1 MVFKTQCN
9 YWQDSGMLER
19 GNLLPYHTPAV
30 GTHHEIESCKGAC
43 LFFVDTVFLILS
55 FATAKQVLNIVW
67 QLCVAVIDSLY
78 LWRLWTNCVC
88 VFTKQWENK
97 VKQHS
102 HSLVDSISSISRQ
115 CSSLV
120 SEKLCKVWQICQASM
135 SARCNGYFLDG
146 EMAVPP
152 CEKCEK
158 CQISF
163 SLSSGLTTLCMGEV
177 EWRHLS
183 FAYGPNSLK
192 LYQNASCVTNRT

>member
-30 GTHHEIESCKGAC
+30 GTHHEIDSCKGAC
-43 LFFVDTVFLILS
+43 LFFVDTVLSTHLQPQNRFSILYGS
-55 FATAKQVLNIVW
+55 CVLP
-67 QLCVAVIDSLY
+67 
-78 LWRLWTNCVC
+78 LWILFISDDFEQIVC

-135 SARCNGYFLDG
+135 SARCNGYVVDG

-152 CEKCEK
+152 YEKCEK

-163 SLSSGLTTLCMGEV
+163 SLSSGLTTLCMVAV

-183 FAYGPNSLK
+183 FVYGPNSLK
-192 LYQNASCVTNRT
+192 VYQNVSCVTNRA